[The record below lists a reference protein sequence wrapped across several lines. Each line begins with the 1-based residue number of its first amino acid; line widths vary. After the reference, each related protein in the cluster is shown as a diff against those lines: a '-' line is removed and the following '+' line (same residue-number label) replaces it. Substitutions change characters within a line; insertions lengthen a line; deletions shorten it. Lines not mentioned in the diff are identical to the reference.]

1 MRAARCAL
9 LALAALALQA
19 QTHTYIG
26 QITASSVLIA
36 WGSTAGSGGVNSI
49 GRDSASLGHARVK
62 VGDQNLETDRN
73 WIEVKDLH
81 PDTSYP
87 YQVLV
92 NNQKVGEGSVRTY
105 PDRAT
110 TLAFFVIGDFGTG
123 DANQRGIANAM
134 WQEFQKHAQS
144 GNPIRFVITMGDN
157 IYADTNLGYIVVG
170 SGDQDRDWER
180 KFFQPYAELLK
191 QIPFYPSLGN
201 HDGNSSE
208 NRGDLSAYLDNFFF
222 PENHPARWYKFSFGG
237 LADFFALD
245 STTNTTGGHPEPI
258 FKAGGDESNWLA
270 RGLAESKAL
279 WKIPYF
285 HHPPFNAGPGHGAS
299 LNVLK
304 HWTEMFQQN
313 GVRVVF
319 NGHEHNFQFS
329 EDNDAT
335 GHIRY
340 VLSGAG
346 GELRNSNVMGNM
358 GKAHIEGW
366 APQRHFCVVEIEGR
380 TMRVIPM
387 GAEQIVVKDHS
398 GQQIGM
404 PLVIQLPG
412 Q

>member
-1 MRAARCAL
+1 MRAVRCA
-9 LALAALALQA
+9 ALAFVALALQA

-36 WGSTAGSGGVNSI
+36 WGNTNGSGSVNSI
-49 GRDSASLGHARVK
+49 GRESASMGHARVR

-73 WIEVKDLH
+73 WIEVKDLR

-87 YQVLV
+87 YEVQV
-92 NNQKVGEGSVRTY
+92 NNQKVGGGSVRTY
-105 PDRAT
+105 PDRASS
-110 TLAFFVIGDFGTG
+110 LAFFVIGDFGTG

-134 WQEFQKHAQS
+134 WQEFQKRAQS
-144 GNPIRFVITMGDN
+144 ANPIRFVITMGDN

-170 SGDQDRDWER
+170 SGDQDRDWEK
-180 KFFQPYAELLK
+180 KFFQPYSELLK

-222 PENHPARWYKFSFGG
+222 PENRPARWYKFSFGG

-258 FKAGGDESNWLA
+258 FKPGGDESNWLA
-270 RGLAESKAL
+270 RSLAESKAL

-304 HWTEMFQQN
+304 HWTDMFQQN
-313 GVRVVF
+313 GVKVVF

-335 GHIRY
+335 GRIRY

-358 GKAHIEGW
+358 AKAHVEGW

-380 TMRVIPM
+380 TMRVTPV
-387 GAEQIVVKDHS
+387 GAEPIVVKDR
-398 GQQIGM
+398 GGKPIAM
-404 PLVIQLPG
+404 PLVIQQPG